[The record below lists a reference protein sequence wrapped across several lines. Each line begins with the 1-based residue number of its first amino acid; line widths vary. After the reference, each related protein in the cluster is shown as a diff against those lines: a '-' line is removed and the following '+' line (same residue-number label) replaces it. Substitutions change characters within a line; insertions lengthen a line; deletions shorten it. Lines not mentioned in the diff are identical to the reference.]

1 MYVKRP
7 ALIAERDRLH
17 NLTPGG
23 LQAYMDHVISS
34 FQSCAVCTTGWLILL
49 LPCMGEVIPLS
60 IWNGQAPVDRA
71 GKTEPVEVKL
81 IAHLPDADKATGVAV
96 VICPGGGYGG
106 LVTGGEGHRIAEW
119 LVSRG
124 IAGIVLKY
132 RLPRGRAEVPLL
144 DAQRTIRVVRSRA
157 EDWKIQPNRVGIMG
171 FSAGGH
177 LAASAAVL
185 HEAGKPGA
193 VDRVE
198 RFSARPDFAILV
210 YPVVSM
216 GKIGHAGCRRN
227 LMGENPPESLVKRFS
242 IERQVS
248 RHSPPIYLAHAVNDR
263 AVPIAHSQ
271 QLHEALEANRVE
283 TAYLEL
289 PSGGH
294 GLNGYKGPMWEA
306 WKSGSLAWLGKCLG
320 IPALE

>member
-1 MYVKRP
+1 MNKLFNKP
-7 ALIAERDRLH
+7 LIFFA
-17 NLTPGG
+17 
-23 LQAYMDHVISS
+23 
-34 FQSCAVCTTGWLILL
+34 GWLGLVTAFSVE
-49 LPCMGEVIPLS
+49 PIPLS
-60 IWNGQAPVDRA
+60 IWNGTAPVDRG

-81 IAHLPDADKATGVAV
+81 FAHLPDADQATGVAV

-106 LVTGGEGHRIAEW
+106 LVMGGEGHRIAEW
-119 LVSRG
+119 LVSQG

-132 RLPRGRAEVPLL
+132 RLPKGRAEVPLL

-157 EDWKIQPNRVGIMG
+157 KDWKIQPDRVGIMG

-216 GKIGHAGCRRN
+216 GKIGHAGSRRN
-227 LMGENPPESLVKRFS
+227 LMGETPPESLVKRFS

-263 AVPIAHSQ
+263 AVPIAHSR
-271 QLHEALEANRVE
+271 QLYEALEANWV
-283 TAYLEL
+283 TTTYLEL

-294 GLNGYKGPMWEA
+294 GLNGYQGPMWEA
-306 WKSGSLAWLGKCLG
+306 WKSGSLVWLGKCLG

>member
-1 MYVKRP
+1 MNKLFNKP
-7 ALIAERDRLH
+7 LI
-17 NLTPGG
+17 
-23 LQAYMDHVISS
+23 
-34 FQSCAVCTTGWLILL
+34 FCAGWLGLVTGFSVE
-49 LPCMGEVIPLS
+49 PIPLS
-60 IWNGQAPVDRA
+60 IWNGQAPVDRG
-71 GKTEPVEVKL
+71 GKVEAVEVKL
-81 IAHLPDADKATGVAV
+81 FAHLPDADTATGVAV

-106 LVTGGEGHRIAEW
+106 LVMGGEGHRIAEW

-157 EDWKIQPNRVGIMG
+157 KDWKIQPDRVGIMG

-193 VDRVE
+193 VDPVE
-198 RFSARPDFAILV
+198 RLSARPDFAILV

-216 GKIGHAGCRRN
+216 GKIGHAGSRRN
-227 LMGENPPESLVKRFS
+227 LMGENPSESLVKRFS
-242 IERQVS
+242 IEHQVT

-271 QLHEALEANRVE
+271 QLHEALKANGVD
-283 TAYLEL
+283 TTYLEL

-320 IPALE
+320 LPALE